1 MLKTVFDYFAENI
14 IYFAKHYTS
23 EEVEVMRKETER
35 ETKKEGARELVSA
48 FWGCV
53 LAEQELQAKERHG
66 RQL

>member
-35 ETKKEGARELVSA
+35 EIKKRRRERTSLR
-48 FWGCV
+48 FLGLCI
-53 LAEQELQAKERHG
+53 G
-66 RQL
+66 RTRTTG